1 MDYTNRIL
9 TTLSKADLW
18 LKNTYKG
25 AVKNPRSFLTKENVL
40 NIIFILLIV
49 MIVFSDSLII
59 SLFIHSTILRLIWLG
74 TALWMIFYKKLITGG
89 LLLLLLFVVA
99 LNTHSYIRVNKKAME
114 HFKDVGSD
122 PDDRVLADIESG
134 DMTPPDT
141 DTDLEEPDTQI
152 DYIPDFQDKN
162 QSNQSNQSDEME
174 YTEDDITE
182 MTKEEEKRKK
192 EKKLKQKKRQKYA
205 QSSYETIANNQ
216 KVMNAMRK
224 EDFENDRYLP
234 PSVKSKK
241 IDDKFRIL
249 HENFHRLEDT
259 INNMERKN

>member
-1 MDYTNRIL
+1 MDYVNRIL
-9 TTLSKADLW
+9 TTL
-18 LKNTYKG
+18 
-25 AVKNPRSFLTKENVL
+25 KNPSSFLKQRNQWLTKENVL

-49 MIVFSDSLII
+49 MIVFSDSFII

-74 TALWMIFYKKLITGG
+74 TVVWMIFYKKLITGG

-114 HFKDVGSD
+114 HFKDVGAD
-122 PDDRVLADIESG
+122 PDDSVLADIESG
-134 DMTPPDT
+134 DMTPPDRT
-141 DTDLEEPDTQI
+141 DNETLSEI
-152 DYIPDFQDKN
+152 DYIPDYIDNQDN
-162 QSNQSNQSDEME
+162 QNMSSKEYNS
-174 YTEDDITE
+174 YTEDDIKE
-182 MTKEEEKRKK
+182 MTKEENKRKK
-192 EKKLKQKKRQKYA
+192 EKKLKQKRRQKYA

-216 KVMNAMRK
+216 RINAMKK